1 MNANS
6 RIDERGVRKRLLRL
20 EAETYRLEMA
30 ANWRELRKPAT
41 HLKQVP
47 VWLAIFSL
55 IGMFVGKSGGL
66 GPATTFLGAMRM
78 DWLAKALPLLAS
90 GWRALGA
97 LRGLLSRVPLPKK
110 FRLR

>member
-1 MNANS
+1 MSLTS
-6 RIDERGVRKRLLRL
+6 RVDERGVRKRLLRL

-41 HLKQVP
+41 HLKQIP

-55 IGMFVGKSGGL
+55 IGMFVGKSRGI
-66 GPATTFLGAMRM
+66 GPAATFLGALRM
-78 DWLAKALPLLAS
+78 DWLAKALPLIAS

-97 LRGLLSRVPLPKK
+97 LRGVLSRVPLPKK
-110 FRLR
+110 LRLR